1 MVLVRFN
8 GICLAAGWST
18 EDRSEVPVETS
29 DVSEMRFL
37 TAETAKS
44 VTRARMIFFFFGL
57 FAFSWAAPEAYGG
70 SQARSLIRA
79 VDPGLGQSHSHMGS
93 ELRLQPTPQLVAT
106 PDP

>member
-44 VTRARMIFFFFGL
+44 VTRARMIFFFFWSFCL
-57 FAFSWAAPEAYGG
+57 FLG
-70 SQARSLIRA
+70 RSRGIWRF
-79 VDPGLGQSHSHMGS
+79 PGS
-93 ELRLQPTPQLVAT
+93 ESN
-106 PDP
+106 

>member
-44 VTRARMIFFFFGL
+44 VTRARMIFFLVFLHF
-57 FAFSWAAPEAYGG
+57 
-70 SQARSLIRA
+70 
-79 VDPGLGQSHSHMGS
+79 LGPLPRHM
-93 ELRLQPTPQLVAT
+93 EVPRLGV
-106 PDP
+106 